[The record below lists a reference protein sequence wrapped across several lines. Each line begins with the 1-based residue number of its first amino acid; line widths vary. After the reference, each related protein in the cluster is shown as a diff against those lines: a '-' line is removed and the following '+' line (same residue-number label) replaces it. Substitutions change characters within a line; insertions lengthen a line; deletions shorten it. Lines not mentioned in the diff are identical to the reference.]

1 MLYVTILQD
10 NTRQKLRQ
18 IILENKIQR
27 IAAFLRLQLGKV
39 VFLYAKNERMKKMR
53 NENYNEFESTLDGLM
68 NFIEELPQAKLK
80 ILNLERYKTMMEVA
94 AKLTAILRENNPEGE
109 ITIDVNEKFNLGSI
123 SVELDSLT
131 VTSPVMFAE
140 LICKSDNFEVYPLT
154 NGNIRLDITFQR
166 ILKSVY

>member
-1 MLYVTILQD
+1 
-10 NTRQKLRQ
+10 
-18 IILENKIQR
+18 
-27 IAAFLRLQLGKV
+27 
-39 VFLYAKNERMKKMR
+39 MR

-131 VTSPVMFAE
+131 VTSPVIFTE

>member
-1 MLYVTILQD
+1 MLYVTILQG
-10 NTRQKLRQ
+10 NKRQKLRQ

-27 IAAFLRLQLGKV
+27 IAAFLKLQLGKV

-123 SVELDSLT
+123 SVELDSLA
-131 VTSPVMFAE
+131 VTSPVIFAE

>member
-1 MLYVTILQD
+1 MLYVAFLQD
-10 NTRQKLRQ
+10 SKRQKLRQ
-18 IILENKIQR
+18 IILENKMQR
-27 IAAFLRLQLGKV
+27 IAAFLKLQLGKV

-80 ILNLERYKTMMEVA
+80 VLNLERYKTMMEVA

-123 SVELDSLT
+123 SVELDSLM
-131 VTSPVMFAE
+131 VTSPAIFAE

>member
-10 NTRQKLRQ
+10 NKRQKLRQ

-27 IAAFLRLQLGKV
+27 IAAFLKLQLRKV
-39 VFLYAKNERMKKMR
+39 VFLYAKNERMEKMR

-131 VTSPVMFAE
+131 VTSPVIFAE

-154 NGNIRLDITFQR
+154 NGNIQLDITFQR

>member
-1 MLYVTILQD
+1 MIPQD
-10 NTRQKLRQ
+10 SKKQKLRQ
-18 IILENKIQR
+18 ILRKNKMQR
-27 IAAFLRLQLGKV
+27 ITAFLRLQLGKV

-123 SVELDSLT
+123 FVELDSLT
-131 VTSPVMFAE
+131 VTSPVIFAE

>member
-10 NTRQKLRQ
+10 NKRQKLRQ

-27 IAAFLRLQLGKV
+27 IAAFLKLQLRKV
-39 VFLYAKNERMKKMR
+39 VFLYAKNERMEKMR

-80 ILNLERYKTMMEVA
+80 VLNLERYKTMMEVV

-123 SVELDSLT
+123 SVELDSLA
-131 VTSPVMFAE
+131 VTSPVIFAE

-166 ILKSVY
+166 ILKTVY

>member
-1 MLYVTILQD
+1 MLYVTILWD
-10 NTRQKLRQ
+10 NKRQKLRQ

-27 IAAFLRLQLGKV
+27 IAAFLKLQLGKV

-123 SVELDSLT
+123 SVELDSLM
-131 VTSPVMFAE
+131 VTSPAIFAE
-140 LICKSDNFEVYPLT
+140 LICKSDNLEVYPLT

>member
-10 NTRQKLRQ
+10 NKRQKLRQ

-27 IAAFLRLQLGKV
+27 IAAFLKLQLGKV

-131 VTSPVMFAE
+131 VTSPVIFAE

>member
-1 MLYVTILQD
+1 
-10 NTRQKLRQ
+10 
-18 IILENKIQR
+18 
-27 IAAFLRLQLGKV
+27 
-39 VFLYAKNERMKKMR
+39 MR

-94 AKLTAILRENNPEGE
+94 AKLTAILRENNLEGE

-123 SVELDSLT
+123 SVELDSLA
-131 VTSPVMFAE
+131 VTSAVIFAE
-140 LICKSDNFEVYPLT
+140 LISKSDNFEVYPLT

>member
-1 MLYVTILQD
+1 
-10 NTRQKLRQ
+10 
-18 IILENKIQR
+18 
-27 IAAFLRLQLGKV
+27 
-39 VFLYAKNERMKKMR
+39 MR

-80 ILNLERYKTMMEVA
+80 VLNLERYKTMMEVV

-131 VTSPVMFAE
+131 ITSPVKFAE
-140 LICKSDNFEVYPLT
+140 HIRRSDNFEVYPLV
-154 NGNIRLDITFQR
+154 NGNVRLDITFQR
-166 ILKSVY
+166 VLKSIC

>member
-10 NTRQKLRQ
+10 NKRQKLRQ

-27 IAAFLRLQLGKV
+27 IAAFLKLQLRKV
-39 VFLYAKNERMKKMR
+39 VFLYAKNERMEKMR

-131 VTSPVMFAE
+131 VTSPVIFAE

>member
-1 MLYVTILQD
+1 M
-10 NTRQKLRQ
+10 
-18 IILENKIQR
+18 QR
-27 IAAFLRLQLGKV
+27 IAAFLKLQLGKV

-123 SVELDSLT
+123 SVELDSLM
-131 VTSPVMFAE
+131 VTSPAIFAE